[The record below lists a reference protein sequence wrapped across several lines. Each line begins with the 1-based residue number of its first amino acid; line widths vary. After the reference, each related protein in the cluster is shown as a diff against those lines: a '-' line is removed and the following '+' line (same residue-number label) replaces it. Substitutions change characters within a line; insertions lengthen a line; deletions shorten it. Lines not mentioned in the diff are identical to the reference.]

1 MRTNDDETYKVI
13 FSDRRKV
20 RITVERDG
28 SVLVRAPRGTAVE
41 DIERLLQEKKR
52 WIGEKRSHPQKY
64 ELAPHPPGKELVSG
78 ESMLYLG
85 HSYRVEI
92 VEPPPDHIVLDHE
105 FRVPRVPLERARD
118 LFQRWYLERAME
130 RLVPRALD
138 WGGRLGVR
146 IATVDIAEIR
156 YRWGSC
162 TPAGNVRLNWRLI
175 KAPPAVADYVIVH
188 EAAHLIEPSHS
199 DRFWSIVRSQLSKV
213 DKSREWLREQGHLLE
228 QDL

>member
-1 MRTNDDETYKVI
+1 MQANNEERYKVV
-13 FSDRRKV
+13 FSDRQKV

-28 SVLVRAPRGTAVE
+28 SVLVRAPRGTALE
-41 DIERLLQEKKR
+41 DIERLLEDRKHWISAKR
-52 WIGEKRSHPQKY
+52 AHPQKY
-64 ELAPHPPGKELVSG
+64 ALAPHPPGKELVSG

-92 VEPPPDHIVLDHE
+92 VEPPADQVVLDHE
-105 FRVPRVPLERARD
+105 FRVPRVPLDRARN
-118 LFQRWYLERAME
+118 LFQEWYLERARE
-130 RLVPRALD
+130 RLIPRAFD
-138 WGGRLGVR
+138 WGGRLGVH
-146 IATVDIAEIR
+146 IATVDITDIR

-175 KAPPAVADYVIVH
+175 KAPPAVGDYVIVH
-188 EAAHLIEPSHS
+188 EAAHLLEPSHG

-213 DKSREWLREQGHLLE
+213 DEAREWLREQGHLLE